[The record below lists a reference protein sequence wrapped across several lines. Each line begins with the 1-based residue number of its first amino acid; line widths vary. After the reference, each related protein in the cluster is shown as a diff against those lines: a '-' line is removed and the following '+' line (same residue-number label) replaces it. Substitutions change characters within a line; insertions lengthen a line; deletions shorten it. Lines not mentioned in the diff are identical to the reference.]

1 MDFHEKGKEMVE
13 KLIMVKGV
21 HSIVPLFCL
30 FRQKESY
37 KVQNKRSKKL

>member
-21 HSIVPLFCL
+21 QLNVPLFL
-30 FRQKESY
+30 FI
-37 KVQNKRSKKL
+37 